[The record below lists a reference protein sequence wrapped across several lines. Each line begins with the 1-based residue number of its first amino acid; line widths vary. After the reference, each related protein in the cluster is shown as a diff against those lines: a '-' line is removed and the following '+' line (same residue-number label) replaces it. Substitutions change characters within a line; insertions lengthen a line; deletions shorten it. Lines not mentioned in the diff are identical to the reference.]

1 MKKIYNNWRSELL
14 NEFAPSY
21 GIDNEEEGIEQYI
34 TPSSDLIQRAVQDAI
49 DASRGYHASGRPID
63 PNLLQGFERK

>member
-21 GIDNEEEGIEQYI
+21 GIEDEEVDIEQYMP
-34 TPSSDLIQRAVQDAI
+34 PSSDLVQNAIQDAI
-49 DASRGYHASGRPID
+49 DVNIGLHASGRPIN
-63 PNLLQGFERK
+63 PTFCKGS